1 MQFGLSQKREVS
13 DLHMAKNYERIQ
25 QKLKK
30 EDDTNVNTTENRQKL
45 EVMILSN
52 KSSVGKANH

>member
-1 MQFGLSQKREVS
+1 MV
-13 DLHMAKNYERIQ
+13 KNYERIQ

-52 KSSVGKANH
+52 ISSESTPNH

>member
-1 MQFGLSQKREVS
+1 MV
-13 DLHMAKNYERIQ
+13 KNYERIQ

-52 KSSVGKANH
+52 ISSEGKANH